1 MGRRAE
7 VSAHVGA
14 DAAAGVFTPHG
25 VGGAA
30 VEVVCQR
37 RDRQRGRCDP
47 LGYRP
52 AAARPAADGPPA
64 PRRLAG
70 CFNPDGTHTPGRCAW
85 QRSNTAKQS
94 ALRVAELHRKAASAG
109 GDRLYEFNPN
119 TAALST

>member
-1 MGRRAE
+1 VRPLRWCASVEIASVGDAIRLDTARLRRA
-7 VSAHVGA
+7 
-14 DAAAGVFTPHG
+14 
-25 VGGAA
+25 
-30 VEVVCQR
+30 QR
-37 RDRQRGRCDP
+37 QMDRQHRAGSP
-47 LGYRP
+47 
-52 AAARPAADGPPA
+52 
-64 PRRLAG
+64 G